1 MSLVYKWDI
10 LKKVTHE
17 KEGDSTERKEARADL
32 TKVLDFVQSSKGLD
46 AYFKNRESHQSS
58 QVIEF
63 EYLWT
68 IFSTGTEVIALTFME
83 EKQVMIVSAPP
94 YDYDVHK
101 RIFRIDRYYGT
112 KKINTL
118 PCYPLDSHKKDTS
131 STGLEDLKVKYT
143 TRGERFKDLC
153 QAKPGVKQMFH
164 YDGQGL
170 IVESKQNNNEN
181 AVDGSIQVDPLSY
194 LEQAISNGKKALT
207 YLTAPLGGEDLWLG
221 EEEIYISPIK
231 EMRCDISEEKKFLL
245 APPRVLGWSS
255 SHNHWCQFRVDE
267 VKEAKKA
274 KEAIFDKELQLEL
287 KVKNMIT
294 ALVTQHNSQEG
305 GKGVQN
311 PDLIEGKGRGLVIM
325 LHGPPGVGKTLTA
338 EAIAEKTSRPLL
350 IVSVAQIGLNAS
362 KAERN
367 LERMFELASR
377 WEAVLLVDEAD
388 VFLETRDTQAN
399 PNRNALVSV
408 LLRVLEYYQG
418 IIILTTNRIKSLDA
432 AVQSRI
438 HLAVRFDELTQ
449 PQMQSILRTILR
461 KFNVKDSEI
470 EDITDNFQNYL
481 ADSPRFK
488 LNGREIRNV
497 VFSAHAVALS
507 EGKESI
513 GWNHIRDVLRLTRDF
528 QDQLKAITDKQRYGR
543 EAAKGAE

>member
-17 KEGDSTERKEARADL
+17 KEGESTERKEARADL

-83 EKQVMIVSAPP
+83 EKQVMI
-94 YDYDVHK
+94 

-143 TRGERFKDLC
+143 LRGERFKDLC

-170 IVESKQNNNEN
+170 IVESKQNNNDN
-181 AVDGSIQVDPLSY
+181 A
-194 LEQAISNGKKALT
+194 
-207 YLTAPLGGEDLWLG
+207 
-221 EEEIYISPIK
+221 
-231 EMRCDISEEKKFLL
+231 
-245 APPRVLGWSS
+245 
-255 SHNHWCQFRVDE
+255 FRVDE

-367 LERMFELASR
+367 LERLFELASR

-388 VFLETRDTQAN
+388 VFLETRDTQVN
-399 PNRNALVSV
+399 PNRNALVS
-408 LLRVLEYYQG
+408 
-418 IIILTTNRIKSLDA
+418 
-432 AVQSRI
+432 
-438 HLAVRFDELTQ
+438 AVRFDELTQ

>member
-17 KEGDSTERKEARADL
+17 KEGESTERKEARADL

-83 EKQVMIVSAPP
+83 EKQVMI
-94 YDYDVHK
+94 

-170 IVESKQNNNEN
+170 IVET
-181 AVDGSIQVDPLSY
+181 
-194 LEQAISNGKKALT
+194 ISNGKKALT

-231 EMRCDISEEKKFLL
+231 EMRYDISEEKKFLL

-325 LHGPPGVGKTLTA
+325 LHGRS
-338 EAIAEKTSRPLL
+338 TS
-350 IVSVAQIGLNAS
+350 
-362 KAERN
+362 K
-367 LERMFELASR
+367 
-377 WEAVLLVDEAD
+377 
-388 VFLETRDTQAN
+388 
-399 PNRNALVSV
+399 
-408 LLRVLEYYQG
+408 
-418 IIILTTNRIKSLDA
+418 
-432 AVQSRI
+432 
-438 HLAVRFDELTQ
+438 
-449 PQMQSILRTILR
+449 
-461 KFNVKDSEI
+461 
-470 EDITDNFQNYL
+470 
-481 ADSPRFK
+481 
-488 LNGREIRNV
+488 
-497 VFSAHAVALS
+497 
-507 EGKESI
+507 
-513 GWNHIRDVLRLTRDF
+513 
-528 QDQLKAITDKQRYGR
+528 
-543 EAAKGAE
+543 

>member
-1 MSLVYKWDI
+1 TLTGQTVNLVTPFMSLVHKWDI
-10 LKKVTHE
+10 LKEVTHE

-68 IFSTGTEVIALTFME
+68 IFSTGTEVIASTFME
-83 EKQVMIVSAPP
+83 EKQVVIVSAPP
-94 YDYDVHK
+94 YRYDEQKPQSLVCWYYDHDGTNWVVAQ
-101 RIFRIDRYYGT
+101 RIFEINRYHGT
-112 KKINTL
+112 KKFNTL
-118 PCYPLDSHKKDTS
+118 PCYSLDSLDSHKEDTS
-131 STGLEDLKVKYT
+131 STGLEELKVEYT

-153 QAKPGVKQMFH
+153 QAKPGLPSEAKTF
-164 YDGQGL
+164 GW
-170 IVESKQNNNEN
+170 EKRS
-181 AVDGSIQVDPLSY
+181 
-194 LEQAISNGKKALT
+194 
-207 YLTAPLGGEDLWLG
+207 
-221 EEEIYISPIK
+221 IYISPIE
-231 EMRCDISEEKKFLL
+231 EMRYEISEEKKFLL

-255 SHNHWCQFRVDE
+255 VHNHWCQFRVDK

-287 KVKNMIT
+287 KVKNINT
-294 ALVTQHNSQEG
+294 ALVTQHNSQKG

-325 LHGPPGVGKTLTA
+325 FHAV
-338 EAIAEKTSRPLL
+338 AIAEKTSRPLL

-377 WEAVLLVDEAD
+377 WEAVLLVYGNPSFGNKDEAD

-438 HLAVRFDELTQ
+438 HLAVRFDELIQ
-449 PQMQSILRTILR
+449 RQMRSILETILR

-470 EDITDNFQNYL
+470 EDITDKFQNYL

-497 VFSAHAVALS
+497 VFSVHAVALS